1 VAIGMISLAG
11 AAAIAVLLP
20 PERNFR
26 AASGGLRATLAT
38 YAEHLRNPRL
48 LATCGIGFGMLF
60 CMVAMFTYANLYLA
74 APPYGLGPGQ
84 LGFVFVVNLLGL
96 VTNPVAT
103 RLVLRVGRRATLAL
117 VVTLST
123 AGLLLTLSPLL
134 PAVIAGMAATGGG
147 LFVVQT
153 LSLGFIAATI
163 PRAKST
169 AVGLYVTCYYV
180 GGALGGSVPAL
191 VWTRMGWPGVVG
203 LLLPLL
209 AAILALAWIF
219 WREPRPGNVGFISR

>member
-1 VAIGMISLAG
+1 
-11 AAAIAVLLP
+11 
-20 PERNFR
+20 
-26 AASGGLRATLAT
+26 
-38 YAEHLRNPRL
+38 
-48 LATCGIGFGMLF
+48 
-60 CMVAMFTYANLYLA
+60 
-74 APPYGLGPGQ
+74 
-84 LGFVFVVNLLGL
+84 L

-103 RLVLRVGRRATLAL
+103 RLVLRVGRRVTLAL
-117 VVTLST
+117 MVTLST